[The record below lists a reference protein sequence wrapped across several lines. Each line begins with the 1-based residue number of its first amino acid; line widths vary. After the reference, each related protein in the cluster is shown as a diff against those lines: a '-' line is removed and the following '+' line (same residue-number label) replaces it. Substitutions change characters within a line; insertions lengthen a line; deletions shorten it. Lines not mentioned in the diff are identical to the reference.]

1 MKKISF
7 LVSAL
12 FMVML
17 ADAQDTLAVKQLDE
31 VIVTG
36 QYKPQSI
43 KKSVYQTRVITAGRI
58 EKQGASKLQDV
69 LSSELNIRFAQD
81 LATGGTNTTMM
92 GMKGQNVKILLDGIP
107 VVGRQGMSN
116 EFNINQIDLNT
127 VDRIEIVEGPMSVIY
142 GADALAGVINIITKK
157 ISKSK
162 FSVTAKLHEET
173 IGKAYSLFERGIHD
187 QNLGATYRYK
197 QWSIGGNI
205 GYHYFGGWKGEE
217 VGRELEWHKKDQIT
231 GAAFLQFQNSK
242 LHLNFRFDGLDE
254 KITNPGNFVNPQV
267 ASNDTLANDQEYYTQ
282 RAMQQLQAGYQVN
295 DRLSLSL
302 QSGYTVYGRQVVSST
317 LSKKTGAIRENNA
330 PGANSVENISGFT
343 FRSMLIYKLN
353 NTFSF
358 QPGVDVNMET
368 GDGERLKTGENRI
381 NDYALFITSEITAS
395 PKISLKPGLRFTKNS
410 NYNAPVLIP
419 SINSKFI
426 LNKNLDLR
434 ASYGNGFRAPS
445 MRELYFNFIDANHT
459 ILGNPNLKAEV
470 SNSFNASLNWNKVQ
484 NTNTQFTSM
493 ISGFYNDV
501 KNLIDYAASL
511 SEPGKTTLINVS
523 HSKSAGVNW
532 LGTFT
537 TKSWN
542 ISIGAAYTG
551 FNNEYAETE
560 KNLSRM
566 LWSPEA
572 TTTLGYSFSNQAL
585 DINLYYKFTGK
596 RPLYAFD
603 NDQNLVLTKYD
614 AFSMADFTVNKKLC
628 RNLKMNIGIRNLF
641 NVTSINSNA
650 SVTNSSINT
659 SFQGMYQATGRG
671 YFAGLIFNWAQ

>member
-1 MKKISF
+1 MKKIS
-7 LVSAL
+7 LLASAL
-12 FMVML
+12 LLVII
-17 ADAQDTLAVKQLDE
+17 AAAQDSLAVKQLDE

-36 QYKPQSI
+36 QYRPQSI
-43 KKSVYQTRVITAGRI
+43 KKSVYQTRVITADRI

-69 LSSELNIRFAQD
+69 LNSELNIRFAQD

-107 VVGRQGMSN
+107 IVGRQGMSN

-127 VDRIEIVEGPMSVIY
+127 IDRIEIVEGPMSVIY

-157 ISKSK
+157 ISNAA
-162 FSVTAKLHEET
+162 FSVTAKIHEET
-173 IGKAYSLFERGIHD
+173 VGKEYSFFEKGIHE

-197 QWSIGGNI
+197 QWSMGGNL

-231 GAAFLQFQNSK
+231 GAGFLHFQNARF
-242 LHLNFRFDGLDE
+242 HFNYRFDGLDE
-254 KITNPGNFVNPQV
+254 KITNPGNFISPQV

-282 RAMQQLQAGYQVN
+282 RAMQQLEAAYHFH

-302 QSGYTVYGRQVVSST
+302 QSAYTVYGRQVVSST
-317 LSKKTGAIRENNA
+317 VSKKTGAIRENNA
-330 PGANSVENISGFT
+330 PGANSMEQITGFT
-343 FRSMLIYKLN
+343 FRSMMIYKLN
-353 NTFSF
+353 HIFSF

-368 GDGERLKTGENRI
+368 GDGERLKVGKNRI
-381 NDYALFITSEITAS
+381 NDYALFLTSEISAS

-426 LNKNLDLR
+426 VNKNFDIR

-459 ILGNPNLKAEV
+459 ILGNPDLKAEV
-470 SNSFNASLNWNKVQ
+470 SNSFNASVNWNKVQ
-484 NTNTQFTSM
+484 NANTVFTAV

-523 HSKSAGVNW
+523 HSKSAGINW
-532 LGTFT
+532 QGTVT
-537 TKSWN
+537 SKNWN
-542 ISIGAAYTG
+542 ISMGAAYTG

-572 TTTLGYSFSNQAL
+572 TTTLGYHFYKQAL

-596 RPLYAFD
+596 RPIYAFD

-614 AFSMADFTVNKKLC
+614 AFSMADITLNKKLGK
-628 RNLKMNIGIRNLF
+628 NLKVNLGIRNLF
-641 NVTSINSNA
+641 NVTSINSNS

-671 YFAGLIFNWAQ
+671 YFAGLTFNWAK